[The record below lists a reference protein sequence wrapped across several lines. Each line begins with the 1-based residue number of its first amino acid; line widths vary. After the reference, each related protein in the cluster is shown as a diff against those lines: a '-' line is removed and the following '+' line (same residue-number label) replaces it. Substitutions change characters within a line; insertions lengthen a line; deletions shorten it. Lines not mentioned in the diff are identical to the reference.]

1 MSASDLKT
9 KVIIAKKI
17 NVDREMKNVVD
28 YTATEMI
35 TLMTDSTHFVASSNN
50 CSFIRNTGVFQTDF
64 DYGTILESNYMA
76 FQNLDYSNKWFFAW
90 IDDVIY
96 KGEKNTEIRFTVD
109 SFTTFNKDLT
119 YENCF
124 VVREHVNDDTI
135 GANTVPE
142 NIDVGDVIAKDT
154 SDFSDLA
161 AANYLIAIET
171 NAVPTTGSWSYT
183 NVEPR
188 NQYIFRNNSIQ

>member
-1 MSASDLKT
+1 MALLNSK
-9 KVIIAKKI
+9 IILAKGI
-17 NVDREMKNVVD
+17 NVDRELKNVVD
-28 YTATEMI
+28 YTPTQMLN
-35 TLMTDSTHFVASSNN
+35 LMQDSSHFVASNN
-50 CSFIRNTGVFQTDF
+50 NYSFIRNTGTIQTEF
-64 DYGTILESNYMA
+64 SYNTVLQSNYMA
-76 FQNLDYSNKWFFAW
+76 FQNTDYSSKWFFAW

-96 KGEKNTEIRFTVD
+96 KGDSNTEIRYTVD

-124 VVREHVNDDTI
+124 VIREHVNDDTV
-135 GANTVPE
+135 GAHTVPE
-142 NIDVGDVIAKDT
+142 NIDVGDIIAKDT

-188 NQYIFRNNSIQ
+188 NQYIFWYNSI

>member
-1 MSASDLKT
+1 MALLNSK
-9 KVIIAKKI
+9 IILAKGI
-17 NVDREMKNVVD
+17 NVDRELKNVVD
-28 YTATEMI
+28 YTPTQMLN
-35 TLMTDSTHFVASSNN
+35 LMQDSSHFVASNN
-50 CSFIRNTGVFQTDF
+50 NYSFIRST
-64 DYGTILESNYMA
+64 GTIQTEFSYSTVLQANYMA
-76 FQNLDYSNKWFFAW
+76 FQNTDYSTKWFFAW

-96 KGEKNTEIRFTVD
+96 KGDNNTEIRYTVD

-135 GANTVPE
+135 GAHTIPE

-188 NQYIFRNNSIQ
+188 NQYIFRYNSI